1 MRKCI
6 VSFTLVSSIVLNTEA
21 LEGIQLQVVIL
32 AGGFGTR
39 LSEETDLIP
48 KPMVRIGN
56 IPILQHIINF
66 YSGFGHKDF
75 IVALGYKADVV
86 MEYFDSTENPE
97 LNIRLIDTGLETST
111 GGRIKYLKDILDDEF
126 MLTYG
131 DGLSN
136 VNIDN
141 LLDHHRRFGKIAT
154 VTAVRPPARFG
165 TIEISNGVVTK
176 FAEKDPQD
184 AGWINGGF
192 FCLNKKV
199 CDFISDS
206 TISFESEPLSQL
218 VEMQELSAYE
228 HYGWWQPMDTLR
240 DKRTLESVWNKGD
253 APWLLK

>member
-1 MRKCI
+1 
-6 VSFTLVSSIVLNTEA
+6 LVENIVLTINA
-21 LEGIQLQVVIL
+21 LEAISVQVVIL

-75 IVALGYKADVV
+75 VVALGYKADVIV
-86 MEYFDSTENPE
+86 EYFE
-97 LNIRLIDTGLETST
+97 LVKNSNLNVKLVDTGLETST
-111 GGRIKYLKDILDDEF
+111 GGRIKELVDILDDEF

-136 VNIDN
+136 VNLND
-141 LLDHHRRFGKIAT
+141 LLDHHRRFGKLAT

-165 TIEISNGVVTK
+165 TVEISNGVVSR

-184 AGWINGGF
+184 SGWINGGF
-192 FCLNKKV
+192 FVFSKQIFDYLGENDV
-199 CDFISDS
+199 LE
-206 TISFESEPLSQL
+206 ESPLLKLVADGQL
-218 VEMQELSAYE
+218 AAYK
-228 HYGWWQPMDTLR
+228 HSGFWFAMDTYR
-240 DKRTLESVWNKGD
+240 EFLELNSLWDRGEK
-253 APWLLK
+253 PWIFQP

>member
-1 MRKCI
+1 
-6 VSFTLVSSIVLNTEA
+6 LVNPIVLTTKA
-21 LEGIQLQVVIL
+21 LEGILVQVVIL

-56 IPILQHIINF
+56 IPILQHIMNF

-75 IVALGYKADVV
+75 VVALGYKADVIT
-86 MEYFDSTENPE
+86 EYFDSEKNPE
-97 LNIRLIDTGLETST
+97 LNIKLVNTGLETST
-111 GGRIKYLKDILDDEF
+111 GGRIKKLEDQLDEEF

-136 VNIDN
+136 VNIDE

-199 CDFISDS
+199 CEFISNS
-206 TISFESEPLSQL
+206 TTSFESEPLRHL
-218 VEMQELSAYE
+218 VEIQELSAYE
-228 HYGWWQPMDTLR
+228 HHGWWQPMDTLR
-240 DKRTLESVWNKGD
+240 DKRTLESVWDKGE
-253 APWLLK
+253 APWLMK

>member
-1 MRKCI
+1 M
-6 VSFTLVSSIVLNTEA
+6 
-21 LEGIQLQVVIL
+21 QVVIL

-56 IPILQHIINF
+56 IPILEHIMNF

-75 IVALGYKADVV
+75 VVALGYKADVIIQHF
-86 MEYFDSTENPE
+86 ETNKNPE
-97 LNIRLIDTGLETST
+97 FNVNLVDTGLETST
-111 GGRIKYLKDILDDEF
+111 GGRIKKLVDVLDDEF

-136 VNIDN
+136 VNIDA

-206 TISFESEPLSQL
+206 TTSFESEPLGHL
-218 VEMQELSAYE
+218 VKIQELTAFE
-228 HYGWWQPMDTLR
+228 HNGFWQPMDTLR
-240 DKRTLESVWNKGD
+240 DKRTLESIWDKGD